1 VRWQSRGGKTQSA
14 TRDTFEEAVEYRQ
27 ERLRE
32 MRFGSSGDISGGRMD
47 FCTWFEHHHLPLK
60 EQTRS
65 QPSTRATR
73 RTYYRNHIAP
83 KWLGWA
89 LAEISQDDIEGWLCD
104 LGESNE
110 VATVRKIYGYFREA
124 MERAVNKKQILG
136 SPTASIVLAERGL
149 ELPDSRPRF
158 LDPVEVVLLEDA
170 FDAWWRLVVPFL
182 SDSGLRIGE
191 LAALRVRNVDL
202 LRGSV
207 RVNMTV
213 AKDEAG
219 RLIEGPPKTK
229 AGNRIVATLGPDIV
243 ERVAEHIKE
252 RNLGPDDYLFHG
264 PRGGR
269 MNPDNWRDRHFNP
282 AVERAGLADPLPTPH
297 SLRHTAVSLW
307 IASGVCK
314 DVTKVAQFAGHEQL
328 ASVYNL
334 YGHLFETSGGE
345 LGERMQAFRE
355 AARLELEGRGD
366 EAVAMDRLRRPG
378 RTA

>member
-1 VRWQSRGGKTQSA
+1 
-14 TRDTFEEAVEYRQ
+14 
-27 ERLRE
+27 
-32 MRFGSSGDISGGRMD
+32 
-47 FCTWFEHHHLPLK
+47 
-60 EQTRS
+60 
-65 QPSTRATR
+65 
-73 RTYYRNHIAP
+73 
-83 KWLGWA
+83 
-89 LAEISQDDIEGWLCD
+89 
-104 LGESNE
+104 
-110 VATVRKIYGYFREA
+110 
-124 MERAVNKKQILG
+124 
-136 SPTASIVLAERGL
+136 
-149 ELPDSRPRF
+149 
-158 LDPVEVVLLEDA
+158 
-170 FDAWWRLVVPFL
+170 
-182 SDSGLRIGE
+182 
-191 LAALRVRNVDL
+191 
-202 LRGSV
+202 
-207 RVNMTV
+207 
-213 AKDEAG
+213 
-219 RLIEGPPKTK
+219 
-229 AGNRIVATLGPDIV
+229 LGPDIV